1 MGRDAQSTQNNNCN
15 ILQFCEKEAKNCFDI
30 LHEENHQSFLQADTF
45 CFPKLTDVRPYFLNH
60 LVSSNP
66 VVASSQ

>member
-1 MGRDAQSTQNNNCN
+1 MGRDTQSTQNNNCN

-45 CFPKLTDVRPYFLNH
+45 CFPKLTDVRPYF
-60 LVSSNP
+60 
-66 VVASSQ
+66 

>member
-1 MGRDAQSTQNNNCN
+1 MGRDTQSTQNNNCN

-45 CFPKLTDVRPYFLNH
+45 CFLKLTDVSLNH